1 MRNALVPLAVAVAL
15 ALSLGTAL
23 DVAAQDKIKIG
34 VIEPLSGPTAYDG
47 QRIVNGIKL
56 YANKVNR
63 EGGVLGRQI
72 ELIILDNQN
81 KPQESVNAF
90 ERLVTQEKVSALIC
104 CWASSNTLAVM
115 PRLEEAKVPLV
126 VETSTSPKV
135 TAPGVPGLHWTFR
148 LLTHSGMEAKAH
160 VKYLGE
166 LGFKKFAFI
175 ALNNDWGL
183 SIIKEYGAQV
193 RSAGATVVAEE
204 KYGIAEQNFLPFLS
218 RVRSAGADA
227 LFLNGDTQALAL
239 LNKQAA
245 EQGLKVTKI
254 IATAGDLPE
263 IIKIAG
269 ASASEGLYS
278 IDYYDMN
285 LDSPVSKE
293 FVRLWKEAHPA
304 DSPSHQG
311 PPSGYSAMMLIVD
324 AIRRAGSADPSKIRD
339 ALETAKLET
348 PLGLIDFDKN
358 HQAYPYSFLK
368 VVRKGQVDL
377 LKAVPTR

>member
-1 MRNALVPLAVAVAL
+1 MRKSLVPLAL
-15 ALSLGTAL
+15 ALTLSLWAAL

-34 VIEPLSGPTAYDG
+34 VIEPLSGPTAWDG

-72 ELIILDNQN
+72 ELIVLDNQN

-90 ERLVTQEKVSALIC
+90 ERLVTQEKVNALIC

-115 PRLEEAKVPLV
+115 PRLEQAKVPLV

-135 TAPGVPGLHWTFR
+135 TAAGAPGLHWTFR
-148 LLTHSGMEAKAH
+148 LLTHSGMEARAH
-160 VKYLGE
+160 ARYLTQQGY
-166 LGFKKFAFI
+166 KKFAFI
-175 ALNNDWGL
+175 VLNNDWGL
-183 SIIKEYGAQV
+183 SIIKEFGAQI
-193 RSAGATVVAEE
+193 RSAGAAVVAEE
-204 KYGIAEQNFLPFLS
+204 KYGIGEQNFLPFLS
-218 RVRSAGADA
+218 RVRSAGTDA
-227 LFLNGDTQALAL
+227 LFLNGDTPALAL
-239 LNKQAA
+239 LTKQAA
-245 EQGLKVTKI
+245 EQGLKVTQI
-254 IATAGDLPE
+254 ITAGHLPE
-263 IIKIAG
+263 IIRIAG
-269 ASASEGLYS
+269 AAASEGLYS
-278 IDYYDMN
+278 IDYYDMS

-293 FVRLWKEAHPA
+293 FVRLWTEAHPT

-368 VVRKGQVDL
+368 VVRKGKVEL